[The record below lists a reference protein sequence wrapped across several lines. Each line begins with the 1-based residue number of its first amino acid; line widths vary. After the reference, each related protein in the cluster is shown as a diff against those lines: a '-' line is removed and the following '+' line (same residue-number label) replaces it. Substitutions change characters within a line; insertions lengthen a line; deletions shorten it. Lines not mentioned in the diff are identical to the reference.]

1 MSVIQIVIIVFVI
14 LVLLYLIINAFS
26 KTNNLTKMA
35 EGKTLQTI
43 KADDLKNT
51 NNSTNFTYSMWIYV
65 DDWNYKF
72 GKKKTVLSRNY
83 GPEVVLGDKPNT
95 LNVNIAYYSTGGSP
109 VGASTGPNTGNCA
122 TNAANAKA
130 CEACNQGFSCACAN
144 CDPVLYAATYDTST
158 TPPTL
163 KVLTP
168 PCSSDGKTGAAA
180 VGAPPANISPCLI
193 ENIPIQAWVNIV
205 VSLYG
210 STLDT
215 YLNGK
220 LVRTCV
226 LPGVPQIDNNAD
238 ILVTPDGGFSGWTTA
253 FKFWANASNPQE
265 AYNIYKAGF
274 GGSILGN
281 ALNKYRVRFS
291 MVKDNVVKSSFEI

>member
-1 MSVIQIVIIVFVI
+1 MSVVQIVIIVFVI
-14 LVLLYLIINAFS
+14 LVLLYFIIDAFS
-26 KTNNLTKMA
+26 KVNTLTKMA
-35 EGKTLQTI
+35 EGKKLQTI

-72 GKKKTVLSRNY
+72 GKKKTVLNRNS

-95 LNVNIAYYSTGGSP
+95 INVNVAYYSTGSTP
-109 VGASTGPNTGNCA
+109 VGASTGPNAGNCA
-122 TNAANAKA
+122 ANAANAKA

-168 PCSSDGKTGAAA
+168 PCSDGKAGAAA
-180 VGAPPANISPCLI
+180 GAGTPADVAPCLI

-205 VSLYG
+205 ISLYG

-226 LPGVPQIDNNAD
+226 LPGVPKIDNNAD

-281 ALNKYRVRFS
+281 ALNKYRVKFA
-291 MVKDNVVKSSFEI
+291 MVKDNVETGSFEI